1 VEDQPTDSSDLTD
14 SGGATDTGASAV
26 GKPAPTRGGV
36 PVGKR
41 SGRHRTF
48 RPRPVVAGETAEAVE
63 ADSPGVE
70 ETDSPAVA
78 ESVEEDSPGVE
89 ETVEA
94 ETPAVEET
102 VETETPAEPSPK
114 AKRRRWFRGRAD
126 KAADAPAGAETV
138 DTAGGEVAA
147 TAGAEVVEEPPA
159 PSEIAESA
167 DDAEEF
173 PAEAPDDEEPDAKAV
188 GPKPVGRRMVI
199 AVAVAAALFVAA
211 AAFGGA
217 MLQPYLADRTVA
229 NTKLNIART
238 AASAITTLFTYTPDD
253 MDQLSARSAKYLG
266 GDLRDSYAKQVDALA
281 ATNKQN
287 QIKRS
292 AQVVGAAVESL
303 NGPNATALVYAN
315 ITYNSAATKDVPKIF
330 LVSYRLTMQ
339 RKGSDWVVTN
349 MPWITS
355 KDLTRITP

>member
-14 SGGATDTGASAV
+14 TGGASKDTAASAV
-26 GKPAPTRGGV
+26 DKPAPTRGGV

-48 RPRPVVAGETAEAVE
+48 RPRPVAARETVEAVE

-70 ETDSPAVA
+70 EADSPAVA
-78 ESVEEDSPGVE
+78 ESVEADSPGVE

-94 ETPAVEET
+94 NSPGVEET
-102 VETETPAEPSPK
+102 VETEIPAELSPK
-114 AKRRRWFRGRAD
+114 AKRRRWFRGRSD
-126 KAADAPAGAETV
+126 KAADAA
-138 DTAGGEVAA
+138 
-147 TAGAEVVEEPPA
+147 AGAEVVEEPPA

-173 PAEAPDDEEPDAKAV
+173 PAEAPDDEEPDAKPV

-211 AAFGGA
+211 GAFGGA

>member
-1 VEDQPTDSSDLTD
+1 VAAGPGSSDTAAVD
-14 SGGATDTGASAV
+14 AAEDT
-26 GKPAPTRGGV
+26 
-36 PVGKR
+36 
-41 SGRHRTF
+41 
-48 RPRPVVAGETAEAVE
+48 VE
-63 ADSPGVE
+63 AE
-70 ETDSPAVA
+70 SPA
-78 ESVEEDSPGVE
+78 VE

-94 ETPAVEET
+94 ESPAVEET
-102 VETETPAEPSPK
+102 VEAEIPAEPSPK

-126 KAADAPAGAETV
+126 KAADATAE
-138 DTAGGEVAA
+138 
-147 TAGAEVVEEPPA
+147 AEVVEEPPA

-167 DDAEEF
+167 DDVEEI
-173 PAEAPDDEEPDAKAV
+173 PAEEPDDDEPDGKPV

-211 AAFGGA
+211 GAFGGA
-217 MLQPYLADRTVA
+217 MLQPYLADRAVA

-238 AASAITTLFTYTPDD
+238 AAAAITTLFTYTPDD

-292 AQVVGAAVESL
+292 AQVVGAAVEAL
-303 NGPNATALVYAN
+303 NGPNATAVVYAN
-315 ITYNSAATKDVPKIF
+315 ITYNSATTKDVPKIF

-355 KDLTRITP
+355 KDLTRVTP

>member
-14 SGGATDTGASAV
+14 TGGASKDTAASAV
-26 GKPAPTRGGV
+26 DKPAPTRGGV

-48 RPRPVVAGETAEAVE
+48 RPRPVAAGETVEAVE

-70 ETDSPAVA
+70 EADSPAVA
-78 ESVEEDSPGVE
+78 ESVEADSPGVE
-89 ETVEA
+89 ETVE
-94 ETPAVEET
+94 
-102 VETETPAEPSPK
+102 TEIPAELSPK
-114 AKRRRWFRGRAD
+114 AKRRRWFRGRSD
-126 KAADAPAGAETV
+126 KAADAA
-138 DTAGGEVAA
+138 
-147 TAGAEVVEEPPA
+147 AGAEVVEEPPA

-173 PAEAPDDEEPDAKAV
+173 PAEAPDDEEPDAEPV

-211 AAFGGA
+211 GAFGGA

>member
-1 VEDQPTDSSDLTD
+1 MGRDSRQGRAAVEDQPTDSSDLTD
-14 SGGATDTGASAV
+14 TGGASKDTAASAV
-26 GKPAPTRGGV
+26 DKPAPTRGGV

-48 RPRPVVAGETAEAVE
+48 RPRPVAAGETVEAVEAVE

-70 ETDSPAVA
+70 EADSPAVA
-78 ESVEEDSPGVE
+78 ESVEADSPGVE
-89 ETVEA
+89 ETVGA

-102 VETETPAEPSPK
+102 VESEIPAELSPK
-114 AKRRRWFRGRAD
+114 AKSRRWFRGRSD
-126 KAADAPAGAETV
+126 KAAD
-138 DTAGGEVAA
+138 A

-173 PAEAPDDEEPDAKAV
+173 PAEAPDDEEPDAKPV

-211 AAFGGA
+211 GAFGGA
-217 MLQPYLADRTVA
+217 MLQPYLADQAVA
-229 NTKLNIART
+229 KTKLNIART
-238 AASAITTLFTYTPDD
+238 AAAAITTLFTYTPDD
-253 MDQLSARSAKYLG
+253 MDQLAARSAKYLG
-266 GDLRDSYAKQVDALA
+266 GDLKDSYAKQVDALA

-330 LVSYRLTMQ
+330 LVCYRLTMQ

-349 MPWITS
+349 
-355 KDLTRITP
+355 

>member
-1 VEDQPTDSSDLTD
+1 VEDQPTDTSDLTD
-14 SGGATDTGASAV
+14 TGGASKDTAASRADETVAGAV
-26 GKPAPTRGGV
+26 DKPAPTRGGV

-48 RPRPVVAGETAEAVE
+48 RPRPVAA
-63 ADSPGVE
+63 
-70 ETDSPAVA
+70 
-78 ESVEEDSPGVE
+78 VE

-102 VETETPAEPSPK
+102 VEETVETEIPAQPSLK
-114 AKRRRWFRGRAD
+114 AKRRRWFWGRAD
-126 KAADAPAGAETV
+126 KASETAGAEV
-138 DTAGGEVAA
+138 VE

-159 PSEIAESA
+159 PSEIAES
-167 DDAEEF
+167 DDDVEEF
-173 PAEAPDDEEPDAKAV
+173 PAEEPGGDEPDAKPV

-211 AAFGGA
+211 GAFGGA
-217 MLQPYLADRTVA
+217 MLQPYLADRAVA

-238 AASAITTLFTYTPDD
+238 AAAAITTLFTYTPDD

-266 GDLRDSYAKQVDALA
+266 GDLRDTYAKQVDALA

-315 ITYNSAATKDVPKIF
+315 ITYNSATTKDVPKIF

-339 RKGSDWVVTN
+339 RKASDWVVTN

>member
-1 VEDQPTDSSDLTD
+1 MGRGSRQGRAAVEDQPTDSSDLT
-14 SGGATDTGASAV
+14 GTAGASDTAGASKDTAASAV
-26 GKPAPTRGGV
+26 DKPAPNRGGV
-36 PVGKR
+36 PVGQR

-48 RPRPVVAGETAEAVE
+48 RPRPGGGHAEGEA
-63 ADSPGVE
+63 
-70 ETDSPAVA
+70 
-78 ESVEEDSPGVE
+78 
-89 ETVEA
+89 VEA

-102 VETETPAEPSPK
+102 VETEIPAELSPK
-114 AKRRRWFRGRAD
+114 GKRRPWFRGRSD
-126 KAADAPAGAETV
+126 KAAD
-138 DTAGGEVAA
+138 A

-173 PAEAPDDEEPDAKAV
+173 PAEAPDDEEPDAKPV

-211 AAFGGA
+211 GAFGGA

-229 NTKLNIART
+229 NTRRYIART

-287 QIKRS
+287 QIRRS

>member
-1 VEDQPTDSSDLTD
+1 VEDQPTDTSDLTD
-14 SGGATDTGASAV
+14 TGGASKDATASAV
-26 GKPAPTRGGV
+26 DKPAPTRGAV

-41 SGRHRTF
+41 GGRHRTF
-48 RPRPVVAGETAEAVE
+48 RPRPVAAGPGSSDTAAGD
-63 ADSPGVE
+63 A
-70 ETDSPAVA
+70 A
-78 ESVEEDSPGVE
+78 E
-89 ETVEA
+89 ETVEVESPAVEDTVEA
-94 ETPAVEET
+94 ESPAVEET
-102 VETETPAEPSPK
+102 VETEIPAEPSPK

-126 KAADAPAGAETV
+126 KAADATARAE
-138 DTAGGEVAA
+138 AA
-147 TAGAEVVEEPPA
+147 ETAGAEVVEEPPA

-167 DDAEEF
+167 DDVEELPAEE
-173 PAEAPDDEEPDAKAV
+173 PDDDEPDAKPV

-211 AAFGGA
+211 GAFGGA
-217 MLQPYLADRTVA
+217 MLQPYLADRAVA

-238 AASAITTLFTYTPDD
+238 AAAAITTLFTYTPDD

-303 NGPNATALVYAN
+303 SGPNATAVVYAN
-315 ITYNSAATKDVPKIF
+315 ITYNSATTKDVPKIF

-349 MPWITS
+349 MPWVTS
-355 KDLTRITP
+355 KDLTRVTP

>member
-1 VEDQPTDSSDLTD
+1 
-14 SGGATDTGASAV
+14 
-26 GKPAPTRGGV
+26 
-36 PVGKR
+36 
-41 SGRHRTF
+41 
-48 RPRPVVAGETAEAVE
+48 VAAEETVE
-63 ADSPGVE
+63 AE
-70 ETDSPAVA
+70 SPAA
-78 ESVEEDSPGVE
+78 E

-94 ETPAVEET
+94 ETPAVEDTVET
-102 VETETPAEPSPK
+102 VETETPAVEETVETEIPAEPSAK

-126 KAADAPAGAETV
+126 KAADATAGAE
-138 DTAGGEVAA
+138 VAE
-147 TAGAEVVEEPPA
+147 TAGAEVVEEPAA

-167 DDAEEF
+167 DDFEEF
-173 PAEAPDDEEPDAKAV
+173 PAEEPDDEKPEAKPV
-188 GPKPVGRRMVI
+188 GPKPVGRRMVV

-211 AAFGGA
+211 GAFGGA
-217 MLQPYLADRTVA
+217 MLQPYLADRAVA

-238 AASAITTLFTYTPDD
+238 AAAAITTLFTYTPDD

-303 NGPNATALVYAN
+303 NGPNAMAMVYAN
-315 ITYNSAATKDVPKIF
+315 VTYNSAAIKDVPKIF